1 MKIFGLDFVSFTSRK
16 SNQKMKKS
24 LFILTTFL
32 SYFAQAQFGIVQ
44 DKDGFANVR
53 DEKST
58 SSKIV
63 AKVNSNSIY
72 PIDSDEENSK
82 WYLVEYQLEKAG
94 YVYHDRIKKL
104 EDFEM
109 ISPTS
114 ANDSKIEFSVADYI
128 IQLETQAFNS
138 KKHKIF
144 KEGDFVY
151 AIDEKDFLGSDGM
164 IPQTEFKSFKISFK
178 GKDIIIPKEY
188 FTNLYNANLSATK
201 LTYNKELNQYYL
213 FGTYSDGAGVYDA
226 LWVLDNGKIVKHIA
240 QINAYA

>member
-1 MKIFGLDFVSFTSRK
+1 
-16 SNQKMKKS
+16 MKKS

-82 WYLVEYQLEKAG
+82 WYLVEYQPEKAG

-104 EDFEM
+104 EDFES

-114 ANDSKIEFSVADYI
+114 TNDSKIEFSVADYI
-128 IQLETQAFNS
+128 IQLETQTFNS

-144 KEGDFVY
+144 R
-151 AIDEKDFLGSDGM
+151 I
-164 IPQTEFKSFKISFK
+164 ITFKV
-178 GKDIIIPKEY
+178 E
-188 FTNLYNANLSATK
+188 
-201 LTYNKELNQYYL
+201 
-213 FGTYSDGAGVYDA
+213 
-226 LWVLDNGKIVKHIA
+226 
-240 QINAYA
+240 